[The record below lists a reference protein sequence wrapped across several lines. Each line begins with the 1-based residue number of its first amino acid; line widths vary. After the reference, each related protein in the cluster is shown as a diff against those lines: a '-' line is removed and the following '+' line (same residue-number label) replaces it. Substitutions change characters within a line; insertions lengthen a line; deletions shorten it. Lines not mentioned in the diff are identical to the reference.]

1 MVFHRKHYGFWMPR
15 RKWISILP
23 IITAHRKDKSPSK
36 GQVCRI
42 PERQRAT
49 ATCTHSQRCTGGIKG
64 VHKNLWAQTQH
75 SRTTKKPEIT
85 DEPYLHQVLKVSIT
99 RDRAMLILCILFWY
113 DGIRMTL
120 CVCALPPPNQ
130 KPLVIIRKTSDK
142 CQLRTFYK
150 TYDQCSSKCHSPI
163 MGMCVCVCVC
173 VRAHAYSFILWSL
186 CYTAEIGSM
195 L

>member
-1 MVFHRKHYGFWMPR
+1 MHSFPALHRRDQGGPQ
-15 RKWISILP
+15 
-23 IITAHRKDKSPSK
+23 KSMGTDS
-36 GQVCRI
+36 
-42 PERQRAT
+42 T
-49 ATCTHSQRCTGGIKG
+49 LTD
-64 VHKNLWAQTQH
+64 HKEA
-75 SRTTKKPEIT
+75 REIT
-85 DEPYLHQVLKVSIT
+85 DEPYLHQVLKVSLT

-142 CQLRTFYK
+142 CQLRTFCK

-173 VRAHAYSFILWSL
+173 VCARARIHSFFGHFAIQQKLDQ
-186 CYTAEIGSM
+186 CYKSTIV
-195 L
+195 